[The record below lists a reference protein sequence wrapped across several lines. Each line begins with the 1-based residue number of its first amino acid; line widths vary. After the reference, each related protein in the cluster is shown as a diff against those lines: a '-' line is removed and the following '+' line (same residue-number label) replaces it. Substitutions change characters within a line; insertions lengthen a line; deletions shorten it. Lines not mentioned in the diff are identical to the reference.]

1 MISSQEFNPFNIL
14 PRPLMLHILLHTFTT
29 DGKESLEVILNY
41 KKANKEFR
49 SLLSDE
55 DNFKYIMD
63 SMPTEFNIAI
73 YPTLRK
79 RMTVTEEG
87 RYRAGLALLFLKYLY
102 EQIKPFPDD
111 EFLLQRFDDYYSSLK
126 YLQEFFTEGPMPMY
140 IGGYVAFYIAKRLLM
155 INPLDKELRKKGAK
169 VYKIALHCINRAH
182 ELEHPL
188 AQIFYADMISQ
199 LQRNDINIDEY
210 IKLDLPNIPEVDL
223 NHVTTLLS
231 NKNKVNVSFFPDEI
245 KTLILVTWQ
254 KLIIEDYYKAC
265 DLFYHT
271 FQYEKLVNLSEY
283 LYECYKVNHF
293 HRHVLAHNP
302 LFVHTDKKEN
312 IIYLLQVFSTEEL
325 VAIHQGFRVY
335 QPQPESVLL
344 STMLRMKM
352 DELKEFRLI
361 VNEILTLSQ
370 KGSSGWRV
378 CFLDAYRNAVD
389 DGSLKVI
396 STKQM
401 KCVLKYLIL
410 VGHASK
416 IDTILERDAE
426 IIDYILH
433 CKNDKVHD
441 LALAVI
447 EHLQTFNRMHH
458 LGILDQQEIILRA
471 IYQDAIQ
478 LSTVKIKGQK
488 DLDRMATIFD
498 ETYEAMI
505 APNVPVEDDFRVYDY
520 MHKNRKN
527 FSDLLQTIHNKFIE
541 SGYMKAA

>member
-1 MISSQEFNPFNIL
+1 MISSHEFNPFNIL
-14 PRPLMLHILLHTFTT
+14 PRELMLHILLHTFTT

-55 DNFKYIMD
+55 GNFKYIMD

-73 YPTLRK
+73 LPSLRT

-111 EFLLQRFDDYYSSLK
+111 EFLLQRFDDYYLSLE
-126 YLQEFFTEGPMPMY
+126 YLQEFFTDYPMPMY
-140 IGGYVAFYIAKRLLM
+140 IGGYVAYYIAKRLM
-155 INPLDKELRKKGAK
+155 IINPLDKELRKKAAQ
-169 VYKIALHCINRAH
+169 VYKISVHCINRAH

-188 AQIFYADMISQ
+188 AQIFYADMVSQ
-199 LQRNDINIDEY
+199 LQRDGINIEEH
-210 IKLDLPNIPEVDL
+210 IKVDLPDIPSVDLDLL
-223 NHVTTLLS
+223 SSLLS
-231 NKNKVNVSFFPDEI
+231 NKHKINVSFFPDEI

-254 KLIIEDYYKAC
+254 KLIIENYSKAC

-271 FQYEKLVNLSEY
+271 FQYEKLVNLTEY
-283 LYECYKVNHF
+283 LYNCYEINHF
-293 HRHVLAHNP
+293 HRHVLAYNP
-302 LFVHTDKKEN
+302 LFVHSDKKEN
-312 IIYLLQVFSTEEL
+312 IIYLLQVFSVDEL

-335 QPQPESVLL
+335 QPQPDSVLL
-344 STMLRMKM
+344 STMLNMDK
-352 DELKEFRLI
+352 DELKQFRIL
-361 VNEILTLSQ
+361 VNEMLTLPQ
-370 KGSSGWRV
+370 KGSSGWRA
-378 CFLDAYRNAVD
+378 CFLDAYRNAID

-396 STKQM
+396 SSKQM
-401 KCVLKYLIL
+401 KSILKYLIL

-426 IIDYILH
+426 IINYILH

-447 EHLQTFNRMHH
+447 EQLLTFNRMQP
-458 LGILDQQEIILRA
+458 LGQLDQQEIILRA
-471 IYQDAIQ
+471 IYQDAIH
-478 LSTVKIKGQK
+478 LSTVKIKGPK

-498 ETYEAMI
+498 DTYAAMI
-505 APNVPVEDDFRVYDY
+505 APNVPIETDFKVYDY
-520 MHKNRKN
+520 MFKNREK
-527 FSDLLQTIHNKFIE
+527 FSELLQAIHIKFIE
-541 SGYMKAA
+541 SGYMRAA